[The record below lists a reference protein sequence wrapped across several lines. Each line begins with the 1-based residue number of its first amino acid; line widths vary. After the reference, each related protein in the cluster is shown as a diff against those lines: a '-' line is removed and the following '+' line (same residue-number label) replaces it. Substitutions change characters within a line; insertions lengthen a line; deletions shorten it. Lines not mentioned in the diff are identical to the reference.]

1 MKKIE
6 RYDKTLSKETG
17 KVYLA
22 GGGCGDP
29 ELLTLRAVKALQSC
43 DVVVY
48 DSLVAEELLR
58 WTKSGCEK
66 IYVGKRYGSHAA
78 KQSEINGLLVE
89 KARAGKTVV
98 RLKGGDPYVFGRGG
112 EEFLALREAGISCE
126 EIPGIS
132 SAIAV
137 PAAAGIPLTHRG
149 LSASVTV
156 VTGTAAEADESEQ
169 TQEQKPE
176 QVQEHKPG
184 QVQEYKSGQ
193 VQEHMLGQAQADPA
207 EQEGGSVPEA
217 EQAQEQKQE
226 LRKTRLCLDFDTL
239 VRLDGTLV
247 ILMGMHHLKEIAEGL
262 LAAGKS
268 PDTPCAVVMEGTT
281 SRQRCL
287 RTVLGKLYGEAKEQ
301 GFTSPAVIVVGA
313 VAKLQLTDP
322 EADMQTAL
330 EEIRQDTEKAP
341 GTEAAATPEAG
352 MDRVTGVEDE
362 QDTGHRLP
370 LAGVTVGVT
379 GTAHFAGK
387 LAAALER
394 EGAET
399 KDMSFMEVRQMKE
412 PLPEFGAFVWLVF
425 TSPNGV
431 RVFLDKMRQE
441 RRDLR
446 SLYHQKIAVIG
457 PGTASVLEENGMYAD
472 YMPDIYDV
480 EHLARGLSERIF
492 SEDPAR
498 GLSERISSEDPA
510 GGPTEKILEAD
521 PAKKLSAEQ
530 GQREKVIFLRAEQGS
545 DWLPLIFREKG
556 IPFVDH
562 PLYKLGVCE
571 EKRRM
576 AVTERT
582 DYIVFGSAMGVRAWF
597 SQNDRAGEDMGRRY
611 VCIGEKCGEEL
622 GKYTADSF
630 LTAASPGVEAIVTCI
645 KEDHNNSQ
653 RL

>member
-1 MKKIE
+1 MKEIE
-6 RYDKTLSKETG
+6 EYDKTLSKESG

-89 KARAGKTVV
+89 KAREGKTVV

-156 VTGTAAEADESEQ
+156 VTGTAAEAD
-169 TQEQKPE
+169 
-176 QVQEHKPG
+176 
-184 QVQEYKSGQ
+184 
-193 VQEHMLGQAQADPA
+193 
-207 EQEGGSVPEA
+207 GS

-239 VRLDGTLV
+239 ARLDGTLV

-330 EEIRQDTEKAP
+330 EEIRQDTEKAA
-341 GTEAAATPEAG
+341 GTEAAAESEADT
-352 MDRVTGVEDE
+352 DRVTGVEDE
-362 QDTGHRLP
+362 QDTGHRMP
-370 LAGVTVGVT
+370 LAGVTVGLT

-399 KDMSFMEVRQMKE
+399 KDMSFMEVRQTKE
-412 PLPEFGAFVWLVF
+412 PLPEFGAFAWLVF
-425 TSPNGV
+425 TSPNGI

-457 PGTASVLEENGMYAD
+457 PGTASVLEESGMCAD

-480 EHLARGLSERIF
+480 EHLARGLSERI
-492 SEDPAR
+492 
-498 GLSERISSEDPA
+498 L
-510 GGPTEKILEAD
+510 LEAD

-545 DWLPLIFREKG
+545 DWLPLIFRERG
-556 IPFVDH
+556 IPFADH

-576 AVTERT
+576 AATERT

-597 SQNDRAGEDMGRRY
+597 SQNDRAGEDTGCRY
-611 VCIGEKCGEEL
+611 VCIGERCGEEL
-622 GKYTADSF
+622 GKYTADPF